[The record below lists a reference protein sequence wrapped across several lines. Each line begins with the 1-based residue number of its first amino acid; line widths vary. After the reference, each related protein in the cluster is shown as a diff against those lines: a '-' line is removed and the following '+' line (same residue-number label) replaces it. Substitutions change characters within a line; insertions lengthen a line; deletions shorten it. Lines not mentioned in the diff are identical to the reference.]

1 MVIMVISNDSK
12 KLRIGVFLVLLWW
25 LPFWALATPIS
36 EKTGIKIS
44 VLTIAIMG
52 VQTVIG
58 VMGFYLC
65 GKTVTKQ
72 IKKLP
77 FKKVPGT
84 LWHMLIKGDTE
95 AVDN

>member
-58 VMGFYLC
+58 IIGLYLA
-65 GKTVTKQ
+65 GKTVRKI
-72 IKKLP
+72 IKSLP
-77 FKKVPGT
+77 FKKVPGA
-84 LWHMLIKGDTE
+84 LWYMLLKGKVKL
-95 AVDN
+95 VDK